1 MIINLKMLMELLDTF
16 DKLLGTSSE
25 SSSYREDAS
34 MPSLES
40 LSDLDHASAP
50 MDLDYHAPVP
60 NPESSIL
67 DRDWFSYSTVERG
80 VVDRV

>member
-1 MIINLKMLMELLDTF
+1 MLMELLDTF
-16 DKLLGTSSE
+16 DKLLGMSSE
-25 SSSYREDAS
+25 SSSDREDES

-40 LSDLDHASAP
+40 LSDLDHAGEP
-50 MDLDYHAPVP
+50 MDVDHHAPVP

-67 DRDWFSYSTVERG
+67 DRDRTFSCSTVERG